1 MTAQARWL
9 MTYATLC
16 LAVVLACVA
25 WFATAP
31 PGVKPF
37 ALATMFGAIA
47 AINWVV
53 AFRTP
58 AGRRARWWFSPTC
71 QTLIAMGFLVQG
83 LGVFH

>member
-1 MTAQARWL
+1 MPVSARWL
-9 MTYATLC
+9 MTYAMLC

-25 WFATAP
+25 WFATASP
-31 PGVKPF
+31 DVKPF
-37 ALATMFGAIA
+37 ALAAMFGGIA
-47 AINWVV
+47 AINWG
-53 AFRTP
+53 AAYRTP